1 MNAGVP
7 EVITC
12 PHCGNKSLT
21 IIYSG
26 LIPAENHQR
35 YNNYIAECANCGLRL
50 FFKTTQNKKSNINA
64 QIQKKYREQM
74 KLTSAVSEYVPS
86 AGGGGSARQEH
97 IESRQQYAYELILEF
112 HSEIILKE
120 VTSNDNNVE
129 DNVEDAKRQFKYK
142 TEDIG
147 PNIDVLLGPSGPG
160 ASSVVSNR
168 FNNLISTNGEER
180 KVIIAKIREENQEF
194 GHIFR
199 TYNPVLIPAQTYDG
213 KQSDDDPD
221 DINGIYLKIYGGEI
235 LHNILRM
242 YFDVSVVKTEITES
256 YKNLISDD
264 DKFDFFFSFYFDS
277 SLTNEYM
284 QHFILWMIEHW
295 KGVADILP
303 NKDEYENIDKEADFF
318 SQILEQVSQDF
329 NILGA
334 YNPITTFVIKSFLD
348 MIDKLASSF
357 CFQLYDDG
365 IVRENVE
372 MSQSLAKKKLLTL
385 HTCMGYEFSNGECPE
400 PESFEII
407 NENTFS
413 DDNRIFS
420 GINTAIAS
428 SANTQTLGGGKRTKR
443 RRRSKRRKTL
453 RKKF

>member
-180 KVIIAKIREENQEF
+180 KVIIAKIREENQE
-194 GHIFR
+194 
-199 TYNPVLIPAQTYDG
+199 LQEA
-213 KQSDDDPD
+213 
-221 DINGIYLKIYGGEI
+221 L
-235 LHNILRM
+235 
-242 YFDVSVVKTEITES
+242 
-256 YKNLISDD
+256 
-264 DKFDFFFSFYFDS
+264 S
-277 SLTNEYM
+277 S
-284 QHFILWMIEHW
+284 
-295 KGVADILP
+295 
-303 NKDEYENIDKEADFF
+303 
-318 SQILEQVSQDF
+318 
-329 NILGA
+329 
-334 YNPITTFVIKSFLD
+334 
-348 MIDKLASSF
+348 
-357 CFQLYDDG
+357 
-365 IVRENVE
+365 
-372 MSQSLAKKKLLTL
+372 
-385 HTCMGYEFSNGECPE
+385 
-400 PESFEII
+400 
-407 NENTFS
+407 
-413 DDNRIFS
+413 
-420 GINTAIAS
+420 
-428 SANTQTLGGGKRTKR
+428 
-443 RRRSKRRKTL
+443 
-453 RKKF
+453 